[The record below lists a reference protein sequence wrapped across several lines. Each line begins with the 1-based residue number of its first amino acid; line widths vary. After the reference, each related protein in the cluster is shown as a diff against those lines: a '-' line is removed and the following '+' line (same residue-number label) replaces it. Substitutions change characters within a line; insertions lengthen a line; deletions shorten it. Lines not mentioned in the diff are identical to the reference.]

1 MSTKTKSRITTDRNE
16 IKKWAEARG
25 GRPAI
30 VADTGNKSG
39 DGVVRIKF
47 AEENNLKTTSW
58 DDFFETFENNN
69 LAMLF
74 QEETSEGETSRFHKI
89 VSKDSQ
95 EVRDQ
100 ME

>member
-30 VADTGNKSG
+30 VADTETNSG
-39 DGVVRIKF
+39 EGVIRIKF

-100 ME
+100 LE

>member
-16 IKKWAEARG
+16 IQKWAEARG

-30 VADTGNKSG
+30 VADTEKKSG
-39 DGVVRIKF
+39 EGVICIKF

-74 QEETSEGETSRFHKI
+74 QEETSEGEISRFHKI
-89 VSKDSQ
+89 VSKDSK

-100 ME
+100 LE